1 MHSVVEAH
9 AAEPDIVN
17 CMRHACL
24 RSLMALLVSCSACRA
39 WADVIDVGPMRPLEL
54 PSQAAAIAKPG
65 DTIRVAPGVY
75 TDCAVWRA
83 SKLTI
88 EGTGT
93 GARIAGKSCAGKGIF
108 IIDGNDITVR
118 NLTFAH
124 AAVPDRN
131 GAGIRAEGRNL
142 TIENSRFIDNEN
154 GILAANIASGT
165 IRILGSEFRRNGKC
179 DPKCAHGIYVGMIGL
194 LDIEHSRFLGQHVGH
209 HVKSRA
215 LRTVLIGNDIADGP
229 AGNSSYLVDV
239 PNGGDLLVQDNTME
253 KGPHSEN
260 DDGISIGAEGVKN
273 PTHELI
279 IRGNNFVNDTGR
291 PSIFVH
297 NRTATAAMLSGND
310 LHGVVAPLVGLG
322 TVSP

>member
-1 MHSVVEAH
+1 MAVL
-9 AAEPDIVN
+9 AACPG
-17 CMRHACL
+17 CQ
-24 RSLMALLVSCSACRA
+24 A
-39 WADVIDVGPMRPLEL
+39 WAGVIDVGPGQSLEL

-65 DTIRVAPGVY
+65 DTIRIAPGVY

-83 SKLTI
+83 SNLTI

-93 GARIAGKSCAGKGIF
+93 GATIAGRSCVGKGIF
-108 IIDGNDITVR
+108 IIAGNDVTVR

-124 AAVPDRN
+124 AAVADRN

-142 TIENSRFIDNEN
+142 TIEDSHYIDNEN

-165 IRILGSEFRRNGKC
+165 IRILDSEFRGNGKC
-179 DPKCAHGIYVGMIGL
+179 DPKCAHGIYVGMIGM
-194 LDIEHSRFLGQHVGH
+194 LDIERSRFFGQHEGH

-229 AGNSSYLVDV
+229 VGNSSYLVDV
-239 PNGGDLLVQDNTME
+239 PNGGDLLVQNNTLE

-260 DDGISIGAEGVKN
+260 ADTAISIGAEGVKN

-279 IRGNNFVNDTGR
+279 IRGNSFTNDIGR
-291 PSIFVH
+291 PTIFVH
-297 NRTATAAMLSGND
+297 NRTATPAMLSGND
-310 LHGVVAPLVGLG
+310 LHGIVAPLVGSG